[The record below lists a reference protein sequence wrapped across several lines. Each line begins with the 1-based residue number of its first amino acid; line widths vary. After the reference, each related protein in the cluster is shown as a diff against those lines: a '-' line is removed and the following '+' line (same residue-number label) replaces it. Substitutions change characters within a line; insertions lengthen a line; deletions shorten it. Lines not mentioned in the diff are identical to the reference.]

1 MAACLH
7 FFSQTPINLAK
18 IKLGKA
24 KKAIFGCGCY
34 ALHLQF
40 PLVYRC
46 FRYDNIHPVRLQGL
60 LRKKSYKIYNKRR
73 VLTEIRS
80 PCGGGQYDKLYL
92 TVNCV
97 NTAQITGRGKNRS
110 REAVTTDMPLEI
122 VRNDITNMRVDA
134 IVNAANSGLQRGGGV
149 CGAIFAAAG
158 ATELERECAKI
169 GGCTTGGAVLTG
181 GGKLP
186 AKFIIHTVGPVWQGG
201 QQGEEEKLRSC
212 YRNSL
217 ELAVSRGFES
227 VAFPLI
233 SSGIYGYPKD
243 QALNVAVS
251 EIGSFLLEHDID
263 VFLVV
268 FDRDSYRLGEARQRS
283 IQAFIDDAYAKARE
297 RERSSRLAELAFQ
310 LTQERETSARKEAKA
325 APCASPKAP
334 PFFQPKAGRKPEP
347 EGEEEEADAAPL
359 SAPSALERFIERASE
374 SFSQAL
380 LRLIDERGL
389 TDPQVYQRANLDR
402 RLFSKI
408 RGNPQ
413 YRPSKNTALALAVAL
428 RLNLDQTQD
437 LLRRAGYALSPS
449 SRFDLIVE
457 YFIREENYNIFEI
470 NEALFAFD
478 ESLLGA

>member
-1 MAACLH
+1 VP
-7 FFSQTPINLAK
+7 F
-18 IKLGKA
+18 
-24 KKAIFGCGCY
+24 
-34 ALHLQF
+34 
-40 PLVYRC
+40 
-46 FRYDNIHPVRLQGL
+46 
-60 LRKKSYKIYNKRR
+60 
-73 VLTEIRS
+73 
-80 PCGGGQYDKLYL
+80 
-92 TVNCV
+92 
-97 NTAQITGRGKNRS
+97 
-110 REAVTTDMPLEI
+110 AV
-122 VRNDITNMRVDA
+122 A
-134 IVNAANSGLQRGGGV
+134 
-149 CGAIFAAAG
+149 
-158 ATELERECAKI
+158 
-169 GGCTTGGAVLTG
+169 
-181 GGKLP
+181 
-186 AKFIIHTVGPVWQGG
+186 WQGG
-201 QQGEEEKLRSC
+201 QNGEEEKLRSC

-268 FDRDSYRLGEARQRS
+268 FDRDSYRIGEARYRS

-297 RERSSRLAELAFQ
+297 RERSSRLAELAIQ
-310 LTQERETSARKEAKA
+310 LTQEKESSARTEPMA
-325 APCASPKAP
+325 APVSRPKAP
-334 PFFQPKAGRKPEP
+334 PFFRPKVSRKPEP
-347 EGEEEEADAAPL
+347 EEAEEWEEAETAPHP
-359 SAPSALERFIERASE
+359 APSGLERFIERPSE
-374 SFSQAL
+374 SFTQAL

-408 RGNPQ
+408 RSNPQ

-470 NEALFAFD
+470 NEALFAFE

>member
-1 MAACLH
+1 
-7 FFSQTPINLAK
+7 
-18 IKLGKA
+18 
-24 KKAIFGCGCY
+24 
-34 ALHLQF
+34 
-40 PLVYRC
+40 
-46 FRYDNIHPVRLQGL
+46 
-60 LRKKSYKIYNKRR
+60 
-73 VLTEIRS
+73 
-80 PCGGGQYDKLYL
+80 
-92 TVNCV
+92 
-97 NTAQITGRGKNRS
+97 
-110 REAVTTDMPLEI
+110 MPLEI
-122 VRNDITNMRVDA
+122 VRNDITKMRVDA
-134 IVNAANSGLQRGGGV
+134 VVNAANSGLQRGGGV

-158 ATELERECAKI
+158 AGELERECAKI
-169 GGCTTGGAVLTG
+169 GGCATGSAVLTG

-186 AKFIIHTVGPVWQGG
+186 ARFIIHTVGPVWQGG
-201 QQGEEEKLRSC
+201 QNGEEEKLRAC

-283 IQAFIDDAYAKARE
+283 IQAFIDDAYAKAYE
-297 RERSSRLAELAFQ
+297 RDRARRVAELETQ
-310 LTQERETSARKEAKA
+310 LLRESECSAQTKA
-325 APCASPKAP
+325 QTAPGSRPKAP
-334 PFFQPKAGRKPEP
+334 PFFRPKTEQKQETAEIFG
-347 EGEEEEADAAPL
+347 
-359 SAPSALERFIERASE
+359 SAPHPAPSSLERFIERAGE
-374 SFSQAL
+374 SFTQTL

-437 LLRRAGYALSPS
+437 FLRRAGYALSPS

-470 NEALFAFD
+470 NEALFAFE